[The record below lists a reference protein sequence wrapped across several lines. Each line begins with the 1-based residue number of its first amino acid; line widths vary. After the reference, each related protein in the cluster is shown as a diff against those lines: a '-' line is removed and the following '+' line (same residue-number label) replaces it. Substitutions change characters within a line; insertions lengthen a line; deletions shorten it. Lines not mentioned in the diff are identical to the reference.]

1 MAEYL
6 SIHPETPQPRMLERL
21 IDALRSGAV
30 VLYPTDTVP
39 AIGCDLHNKRA
50 VQRVRQIE
58 AIAPDKPLTFL
69 CSSLANLAAY
79 AVVTDPVYRIVRSL
93 VPGPYTFVLPA
104 TKLVPKLVLEPKR
117 RTTGVRVPAV
127 PILQETIRGLGNPVV
142 STSAKLLP
150 QATSWAELR
159 DRYEKL
165 VDVVVEDGLEA
176 SGQVSTILDMTG
188 DRPVV
193 LRWGAGPLGHLAETW
208 IDAEPTALV
217 DALA

>member
-1 MAEYL
+1 MAEFL
-6 SIHPETPQPRMLERL
+6 SIHPKTPQLRMLEQL
-21 IDALRSGAV
+21 VDALRGGAV

-58 AIAPDKPLTFL
+58 SIAPDKPLTFL

-79 AVVTDPVYRIVRSL
+79 AVVTDPVYRMVRSL

-117 RTTGVRVPAV
+117 RTTGMRVPAA
-127 PILQETIRGLGNPVV
+127 PILRETIRGLGNPVV

-150 QATSWAELR
+150 QGSSWAELR

-165 VDVVVEDGLEA
+165 VDVVVEDGLES

-193 LRWGAGPLGHLAETW
+193 LRWGAGSLERLPQEWVFADSTPLADVLA
-208 IDAEPTALV
+208 
-217 DALA
+217 

>member
-1 MAEYL
+1 MAERL
-6 SIHPETPQPRMLERL
+6 FIHPETPQPRLLERL
-21 IDALRSGAV
+21 VEVLREGAV

-39 AIGCDLHNKRA
+39 AIGCDLHNKQA

-127 PILQETIRGLGNPVV
+127 PILRETIRGLGNPVV
-142 STSAKLLP
+142 STSAKLVP
-150 QATSWAELR
+150 QGTPWAELS
-159 DRYEKL
+159 DRYAKL
-165 VDVVVEDGLEA
+165 VDVVVEDGLEPT
-176 SGQVSTILDMTG
+176 GQVSTILDMTG

-193 LRWGAGPLGHLAETW
+193 LRWGAGVLARLPEEW
-208 IDAEPTALV
+208 VLAEPTPMV

>member
-1 MAEYL
+1 MAERL
-6 SIHPETPQPRMLERL
+6 VIHPETPQLRMLERL
-21 IDALRSGAV
+21 VEALRGGAV

-39 AIGCDLHNKRA
+39 AIGCDLHHKRA

-127 PILQETIRGLGNPVV
+127 PILRETIRGLGNPVV
-142 STSAKLLP
+142 STSAKLVP
-150 QATSWAELR
+150 QGTPWPELY

-165 VDVVVEDGLEA
+165 VDVVVEDGREPT
-176 SGQVSTILDMTG
+176 GQLSTILDMTG

-193 LRWGAGPLGHLAETW
+193 LRWGAGSLDRLPKEWVL
-208 IDAEPTALV
+208 AEPTPLV
-217 DALA
+217 DVLA